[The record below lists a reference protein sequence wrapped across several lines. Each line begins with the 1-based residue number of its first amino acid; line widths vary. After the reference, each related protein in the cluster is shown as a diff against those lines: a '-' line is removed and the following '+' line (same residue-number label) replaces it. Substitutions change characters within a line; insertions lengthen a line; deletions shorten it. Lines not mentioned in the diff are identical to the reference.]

1 MHRAAR
7 CCDGPRGAPRLP
19 WQLCS
24 QCGICA
30 HRALRRTVGY
40 QHRAVLEACLETCL
54 ASCFAAAGAVDAP
67 WQNGSS
73 SGLAC
78 CKALASIAVG
88 GEPEPGTPVS
98 AKESVRNPSLTLNF
112 RGGCYSV
119 TWGSVVAPRA
129 GLGAVLRPWQGAR
142 RRSMARDWYFGLGTA
157 GATLIGRRRVQKS
170 PQKREKPVQEMA
182 DACAR
187 RHRREKTPQ
196 HYPAFTSSQ
205 PLPLANGTA
214 KSAATLRAVSLAK
227 SSTKCSQASNSL
239 RRA

>member
-157 GATLIGRRRVQKS
+157 GATLIGRRRVQKVR
-170 PQKREKPVQEMA
+170 KNEKNPCRRWRMPA
-182 DACAR
+182 LDAIAAR
-187 RHRREKTPQ
+187 KHHNITRHL
-196 HYPAFTSSQ
+196 
-205 PLPLANGTA
+205 PLPNRSRSPMARQSPPRPCA
-214 KSAATLRAVSLAK
+214 P
-227 SSTKCSQASNSL
+227 
-239 RRA
+239 